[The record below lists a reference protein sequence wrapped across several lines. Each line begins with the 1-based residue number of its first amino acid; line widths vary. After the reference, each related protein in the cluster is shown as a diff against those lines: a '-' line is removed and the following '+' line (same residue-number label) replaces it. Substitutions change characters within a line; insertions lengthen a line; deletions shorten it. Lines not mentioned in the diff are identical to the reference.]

1 LLSNT
6 HKWLAPRHDVNAPDL
21 YLPVMAFVTYVLLV
35 GYVKGTN
42 NNFTPEVLIQA
53 VWSCLLIQMVEVGAI
68 KVGLSMLQTTLPFL
82 DLFSY
87 TGYKYIGLCLAT
99 LSLLFGSTFYFVI
112 SLYTAITI
120 AFFVLKTM
128 AAAVPSANHLPP
140 GGPPRHLVLLGF
152 AGMQFLVHSLLC
164 YF

>member
-1 LLSNT
+1 
-6 HKWLAPRHDVNAPDL
+6 
-21 YLPVMAFVTYVLLV
+21 MAFVTYVLLV

-53 VWSCLLIQMVEVGAI
+53 VWSCLLIQMVEVGVI

-82 DLFSY
+82 DLFAY

-112 SLYTAITI
+112 SLYTAIAI

-128 AAAVPSANHLPP
+128 AAAIPSANHLPP
-140 GGPPRHLVLLGF
+140 GVPPRHLVLLGF
-152 AGMQFLVHSLLC
+152 AGMQFIVHSLLC